1 MPPSQNSRP
10 RQTAF
15 SSDILFRNSS
25 TTDIRHVYLLLA
37 GRRDIRDN
45 YATFIFLRQMII
57 QQEEESDRRL
67 QHEQNKLALLREF
80 AEASFQE
87 ACVGGL
93 DTILQPMIHLREER
107 NHHHLHRTGRS
118 PPIIPSDSS
127 SLPSP
132 IQRSRQQPN
141 MISQSLNNSGPS
153 RPRAPLGL
161 FHNPIVVEED
171 DSDDETRTPTNNT
184 WCPRCHRYIHNSY
197 HNEDYCD
204 TIFVPG
210 APAMICHRCGLQ
222 GHVMLDCRE
231 TVCTW
236 CERFGHFIEN
246 CPDLGWTFSNLGSS
260 KLARVVLRFHPQH
273 VRFHFYFSF
282 YKSLEQH
289 AMNACSSIFT
299 FFHA

>member
-1 MPPSQNSRP
+1 
-10 RQTAF
+10 
-15 SSDILFRNSS
+15 
-25 TTDIRHVYLLLA
+25 
-37 GRRDIRDN
+37 
-45 YATFIFLRQMII
+45 MII
-57 QQEEESDRRL
+57 RQEDESDRHL
-67 QHEQNKLALLREF
+67 QHEQNELTLLREF

-93 DTILQPMIHLREER
+93 DTILQPMIHLWEEI
-107 NHHHLHRTGRS
+107 NHRHHQRTGRS
-118 PPIIPSDSS
+118 PPMIPSDSS

-132 IQRSRQQPN
+132 IQWSRRQPD
-141 MISQSLNNSGPS
+141 MISQSSNNSGPS
-153 RPRAPLGL
+153 CPRAPLGS

-171 DSDDETRTPTNNT
+171 DSDNETRTPTDNT
-184 WCPRCHRYIHNSY
+184 QCPRCHQYVHNSY

-204 TIFVPG
+204 TIFIPG
-210 APAMICHRCGLQ
+210 APAMICHRCSLQ

-260 KLARVVLRFHPQH
+260 KLVRVVLRFHPQH
-273 VRFHFYFSF
+273 IQFHFYFF
-282 YKSLEQH
+282 ILQISLEQH